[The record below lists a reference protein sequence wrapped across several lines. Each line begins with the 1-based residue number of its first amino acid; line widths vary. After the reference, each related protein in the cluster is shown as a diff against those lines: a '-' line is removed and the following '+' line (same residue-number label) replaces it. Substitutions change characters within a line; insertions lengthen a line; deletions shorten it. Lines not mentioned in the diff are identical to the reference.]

1 MFGQDY
7 IEALRVAGCV
17 VKSAIVMAAVD
28 GIVRAKD
35 VALLES
41 HDGNIV
47 TTKDWAKSLLRRMK
61 YIKCKCSNA
70 GIVGV

>member
-1 MFGQDY
+1 M
-7 IEALRVAGCV
+7 V
-17 VKSAIVMAAVD
+17 AVD

-70 GIVGV
+70 GIVSV